1 MDRAERG
8 PRKGPSE
15 KVTVPGLY
23 VRDAGQSAGRD
34 GLPDVAADVLD
45 DSNPRRGRGGPK
57 TAHIGIFV

>member
-8 PRKGPSE
+8 PRTGPSE

-23 VRDAGQSAGRD
+23 VGDAGQSAGRD

-45 DSNPRRGRGGPK
+45 DSNPRR
-57 TAHIGIFV
+57 